1 MNNHWDLKTM
11 WTPWL
16 FMEEIDREITYMGLQ
31 ETDIPLF
38 RSLSLSEQIKLIC
51 HSVMI
56 QSEAKTLRNAQVT
69 PQI

>member
-1 MNNHWDLKTM
+1 
-11 WTPWL
+11 
-16 FMEEIDREITYMGLQ
+16 MEEIDREITYMGLQ
-31 ETDIPLF
+31 ETELPLF
-38 RSLSLSEQIKLIC
+38 RSLNLSEQIKLIC